1 MKFPNDRYSVGRMTL
16 GIFCCA
22 AVISTLLQALLG
34 WNIPLNAYMSS
45 TLVSTGVLL
54 YLQEGQILYVIMTTV
69 FALVALVPY
78 LLCWHFS
85 KKRRGWMIAAAVM
98 LALETLLL
106 LLDALTVL
114 ATGEFFYLFAFLC
127 HVVLLVPVLCG
138 LCDKRSSKT
147 TE

>member
-78 LLCWHFS
+78 LLCWRFS
-85 KKRRGWMIAAAVM
+85 QKRRGWMIAAAVM
-98 LALETLLL
+98 LTLETLLL
-106 LLDALTVL
+106 LLDSLTVL
-114 ATGEFFYLFAFLC
+114 ANGEFFHLFAFLC
-127 HVVLLVPVLCG
+127 HVVLLVPVL
-138 LCDKRSSKT
+138 LALRKNRPSKT

>member
-114 ATGEFFYLFAFLC
+114 ANGEFFHLFAFLC
-127 HVVLLVPVLCG
+127 HVVLLVPVL
-138 LCDKRSSKT
+138 LALRKNRPSKT